1 MRVYKLIRA
10 EAGKQMSRQ
19 ASTATTAAA
28 SAPAREP
35 ETQPTEP
42 RGGQPAAPNASESRN
57 AQTGGRTHPRRHRR
71 SGGGSGSSGGGERGG
86 EQREREPQSR
96 TAQPERELNLDE
108 LRELSELL
116 NAQGFNEFE
125 IEREGLRLRLSRY
138 PSPPPIQ
145 PPTSAQAFVPPAVT
159 PVAESGAATQATT
172 GTTMTAPAAETK
184 QADASAD
191 EGLHM
196 ITSPIVVTPVAE
208 SGAATQATTGTTTTA
223 PAAETKQADASAD
236 EGLHMITSPIVGTFY
251 RSPSPTA
258 EPFVSVGSH
267 VEEIGRA

>member
-10 EAGKQMSRQ
+10 EAGKQMSSQDRPE
-19 ASTATTAAA
+19 TTAAA

-57 AQTGGRTHPRRHRR
+57 AQTGGRRHPRRHRR

-138 PSPPPIQ
+138 TSPPPIQ

-196 ITSPIVVTPVAE
+196 ITSPIV
-208 SGAATQATTGTTTTA
+208 
-223 PAAETKQADASAD
+223 
-236 EGLHMITSPIVGTFY
+236 GTFY

-267 VEEIGRA
+267 VEADTVVCIIEAMKLMNEIQAEVRGTVEKIYVESGQPVEYGQALFGIRK